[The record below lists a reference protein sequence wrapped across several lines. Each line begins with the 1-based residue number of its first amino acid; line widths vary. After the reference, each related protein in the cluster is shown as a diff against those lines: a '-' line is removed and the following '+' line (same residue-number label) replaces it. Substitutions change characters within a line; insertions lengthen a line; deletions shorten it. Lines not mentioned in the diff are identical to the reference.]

1 VDLVRPSFARET
13 ITRLRYPL
21 VDDHGTARVDYDS
34 PPAEDPV
41 DRCWLEPTGSQ
52 EVGDGRAAVL
62 TGYTVDA
69 PWEADI
75 TAADRVRYG
84 GVLFDVDG
92 QPLKV
97 PSPTGALRSTRLAL
111 RVWEG

>member
-1 VDLVRPSFARET
+1 MRPSFARET

-21 VDDHGTARVDYDS
+21 VDDHGAQRVDYDAV
-34 PPAEDPV
+34 PGEEQIG
-41 DRCWLEPTGSQ
+41 RCWLEPTGSQ
-52 EVGDGRAAVL
+52 ENADGRSAVL

-69 PWEADI
+69 PWDADL
-75 TAADRVRYG
+75 TAADRVRYA
-84 GVLFDVDG
+84 GVVFDVDG

-97 PSPTGALRSTRLAL
+97 PSPTGMLRSIRLTL